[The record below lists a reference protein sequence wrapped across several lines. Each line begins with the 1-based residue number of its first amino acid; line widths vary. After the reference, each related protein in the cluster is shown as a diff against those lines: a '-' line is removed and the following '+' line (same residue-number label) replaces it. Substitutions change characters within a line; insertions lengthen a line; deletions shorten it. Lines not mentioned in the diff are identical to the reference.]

1 MDNRKIDPDVFTVVM
16 SLFGAV
22 GTLATIAD
30 YVRGGRH
37 QRQETDRRR
46 RENNKKLLELSV
58 RIEAATNNLQVDFE
72 LVRSILW
79 HNAPLLPASES
90 GPVSQEPLQ
99 SPFLLGGLKLIL
111 PKGDFREFSA
121 AHQRIATDCR
131 ALLKDVYALVQL
143 MHEYQVGI
151 SEQSYDR
158 LVKLQAGINRVFMER
173 LTYIEAMTVISEI
186 MQFASD
192 TCRQVKQDFLPSPA
206 GDPNAMRRYG

>member
-1 MDNRKIDPDVFTVVM
+1 MDNRKIDPDVFTVAL

-30 YVRGGRH
+30 YVRGGRQH
-37 QRQETDRRR
+37 REESDRRR

-58 RIEAATNNLQVDFE
+58 RIEAAVNNLQIDYE

-90 GPVSQEPLQ
+90 GSVKQEPLQ

-111 PKGDFREFSA
+111 PKSDFREFSS

-131 ALLKDVYALVQL
+131 ALLKDVYSLVQL

-151 SEQSYDR
+151 SEESYTR
-158 LVKLQAGINRVFMER
+158 LVELQAGINRVFMER
-173 LTYIEAMTVISEI
+173 LTYIEAMSVISEI
-186 MQFASD
+186 MQYASD
-192 TCRQVKQDFLPSPA
+192 TCRQVKQDFLPGTA

>member
-1 MDNRKIDPDVFTVVM
+1 M
-16 SLFGAV
+16 
-22 GTLATIAD
+22 
-30 YVRGGRH
+30 
-37 QRQETDRRR
+37 
-46 RENNKKLLELSV
+46 LELSV

-79 HNAPLLPASES
+79 HNAPLLPASEL